1 MSNLGSDPNATPAT
15 PEMTKAL
22 ETFQATVRLSER
34 HLVRI
39 KQLSERLKILVAIY
53 RELAA
58 SFLVEYE
65 AAVVPGTGQIN
76 AILSAEQLRHDMETV
91 QRLIAVTTADA
102 TDEMDFVQWHA
113 ATVDADYK
121 AAKTLL
127 RGPK

>member
-91 QRLIAVTTADA
+91 QRLIAVTTTDA
-102 TDEMDFVQWHA
+102 TDEMDFVQWHK

-121 AAKTLL
+121 AVKTLL
-127 RGPK
+127 KGPK